1 METAMDVLNYSKV
14 DPGILEHTRA
24 VAELVKTRT
33 SMLPRTAP
41 DDVAEKLDRLTEEVI
56 FLIGIVGHLHSA
68 ICDIE
73 RKNSSS

>member
-1 METAMDVLNYSKV
+1 MDVLNYSKV

-24 VAELVKTRT
+24 VADLVRTRT
-33 SMLPRTAP
+33 SVLPRTAS
-41 DDVAEKLDRLTEEVI
+41 DDLAEKLDRLTEEVV

-68 ICDIE
+68 ICDLE